1 MDEDGRPE
9 GQSQLEGGDLETVES
24 KASGTAKNAL
34 SRVLIPGVATNLVR
48 ISQEE
53 ACKSEIRGFQ
63 PWLHT
68 SESPVDLLKNQN
80 SNKNPTPSAL
90 AVPPDGYA
98 NWLGGTPEVALL
110 NFSK

>member
-68 SESPVDLLKNQN
+68 SESPVDLLKT
-80 SNKNPTPSAL
+80 KTVTKTPPR
-90 AVPPDGYA
+90 VP
-98 NWLGGTPEVALL
+98 WLCLQTVMLIGWVGPQ
-110 NFSK
+110 KWHY

>member
-9 GQSQLEGGDLETVES
+9 GQSQLEGGGLETVES

-48 ISQEE
+48 ISQGE

-63 PWLHT
+63 PCLHT

-80 SNKNPTPSAL
+80 NNKNPTGL
-90 AVPPDGYA
+90 C
-98 NWLGGTPEVALL
+98 LQQLC
-110 NFSK
+110 